1 LAHAIKRRLHFGD
14 QLLPFQDKDYL
25 GDFQAREP
33 MTSRYLSKAPIIRE
47 EMIDGVCLRHGDD
60 LPIGPALAR

>member
-1 LAHAIKRRLHFGD
+1 LAHAIKRRLHFGE
-14 QLLPFQDKDYL
+14 QLPAFQEKTYL
-25 GDFQAREP
+25 GDFQAPESL
-33 MTSRYLSKAPIIRE
+33 TSCYLSKASIIRE